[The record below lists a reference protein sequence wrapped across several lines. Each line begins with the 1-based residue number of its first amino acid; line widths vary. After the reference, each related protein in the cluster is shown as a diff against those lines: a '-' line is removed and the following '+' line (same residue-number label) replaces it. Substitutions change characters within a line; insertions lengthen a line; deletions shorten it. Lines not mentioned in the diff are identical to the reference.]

1 MESKQNKSCL
11 PCSSGFKMKAESVVV
26 RQFFFLLFSAFFLI
40 GCSID
45 QEKNAEGLKAL
56 EITDISY
63 GSNLRQK
70 MDVFLPAGRST
81 EKTSLLVYI
90 HGGAW
95 IDGDKSEF
103 LQFKPL
109 VEQAF
114 PDFAFISMNYRLF
127 DFTSKQN
134 KFPTQEE
141 DVAAALAFIETKL
154 ADWNISSK
162 LVLSGASAGGHL
174 ALLHGFKNRKS
185 EIKGLVV
192 FFPPTDLPSLYGFNN
207 LTTLGLTEILG
218 GTPQTAATAYQNS
231 SPIKFVSQDD
241 PPTIF
246 FHGETDAVVPISQ
259 SEQLEAA
266 LKTAQVRHQFIR
278 VPNQGHGFST
288 ETNASLLKQAK
299 AFLGEF

>member
-1 MESKQNKSCL
+1 MRNL
-11 PCSSGFKMKAESVVV
+11 
-26 RQFFFLLFSAFFLI
+26 RLYTRFFVIWTVTAFLI
-40 GCSID
+40 GCSIEG
-45 QEKNAEGLKAL
+45 EKPTNKLPAKELLDLAYG
-56 EITDISY
+56 TD
-63 GSNLRQK
+63 GRQK
-70 MDVFLPAGRST
+70 MDVFLPAGRSKD
-81 EKTSLLVYI
+81 KTPLLVYI

-95 IDGDKSEF
+95 IDGNKSEF

-114 PDFAFISMNYRLF
+114 PGFALISINYRLF
-127 DFTSKQN
+127 DLVTKQN
-134 KFPTQEE
+134 KFPAQEE
-141 DVAAALAFIETKL
+141 DVASALSFITTKL
-154 ADWNISSK
+154 AEWDISPN

-174 ALLHGFKNRKS
+174 ALLHGLKNRKS
-185 EIKGLVV
+185 EIKGLVA
-192 FFPPTDLPSLYGFNN
+192 FFPPTDLTSLFGFNN
-207 LTTLGLTEILG
+207 LTTLGLTEILS
-218 GTPQTAATAYQNS
+218 GTPQTAATTYQNS
-231 SPIKFVSQDD
+231 SPVKFVSQDD

-299 AFLGEF
+299 AFFGEF

>member
-1 MESKQNKSCL
+1 
-11 PCSSGFKMKAESVVV
+11 MKAGSVVI
-26 RQFFFLLFSAFFLI
+26 RQFFFILISAFFLI

-45 QEKNAEGLKAL
+45 QEKNPGDLKAL
-56 EITDISY
+56 EISNASY
-63 GSNLRQK
+63 GSDPRQK
-70 MDVFLPAGRST
+70 MDVFLPAGRSV
-81 EKTSLLVYI
+81 EKTPLLVYI

-95 IDGDKSEF
+95 IDGDKTEF

-114 PDFAFISMNYRLF
+114 ADFAFISINYRLF
-127 DFTSKQN
+127 DFTTKQN

-141 DVAAALAFIETKL
+141 DIAAALAFIDTKL
-154 ADWNISSK
+154 AEWNISSK

-185 EIKGLVV
+185 DIKGLVV

-218 GTPQTAATAYQNS
+218 GTPQTATVAFQNS
-231 SPIKFVSQDD
+231 SPVKFVSQDD

-246 FHGETDAVVPISQ
+246 FHGETDQVVPISQ
-259 SEQLEAA
+259 SEKLETA
-266 LKTAQVRHQFIR
+266 LKNNQIRHQFIR
-278 VPNQGHGFST
+278 VPSQGHGFTT

>member
-1 MESKQNKSCL
+1 
-11 PCSSGFKMKAESVVV
+11 MKAESVVI
-26 RQFFFLLFSAFFLI
+26 RQFFFLLISAFFLI

-45 QEKNAEGLKAL
+45 PEKNTDGFKAL
-56 EITDISY
+56 EISDMPY
-63 GSNLRQK
+63 GTNPQQK

-81 EKTSLLVYI
+81 EKTPLLVYI

-114 PDFAFISMNYRLF
+114 PDYAFISINYRLF
-127 DFTSKQN
+127 DFTTKQN

-154 ADWNISSK
+154 SEWKISSK

-218 GTPQTAATAYQNS
+218 GTPQTASVAYQNS
-231 SPIKFVSQDD
+231 SPVKFVSQDD

-246 FHGETDAVVPISQ
+246 FHGETDQVVPISQ
-259 SEQLEAA
+259 SEKLETA
-266 LKTAQVRHQFIR
+266 LKNNQIRHQFIR
-278 VPNQGHGFST
+278 VPNQGHGFTS